1 MESSVIPTLKRRGE
15 SFHFPASPK
24 ERKCL
29 KISKWKKDQIQSYK
43 IQSFSDEDE
52 NEFVIISQRF
62 NEENVHSIVLSPDKA
77 DLLIEDIKKYLEMYN
92 RRRLKS
98 KMQEV
103 YFRMIQDK
111 ISNVR
116 KEMCE
121 GCLEDYPSQI
131 HHYCF
136 TAEAK
141 HFVEDAF
148 SKLTEIVD
156 EAEANRICNKT
167 LRFKEDLNFSKAE
180 LLADKKWT
188 NELKSRIICFL
199 GE

>member
-1 MESSVIPTLKRRGE
+1 M
-15 SFHFPASPK
+15 
-24 ERKCL
+24 KCL
-29 KISKWKKDQIQSYK
+29 KISKLKKDQIQSYK

-77 DLLIEDIKKYLEMYN
+77 DLLIEDTKKYLQMYI
-92 RRRLKS
+92 RRRFKS

-103 YFRMIQDK
+103 YLRMIQDK

-148 SKLTEIVD
+148 SKLIEIVD

-167 LRFKEDLNFSKAE
+167 SRLKEDLNFSKAE